1 MEIYFQQNNRKDI
14 NYCKDNKIQKLSE
27 CKEIIKA
34 AKKLIKSNIK
44 TVEFES
50 NYYPLKLNIKNYDD
64 SLPPNLRSFKEAP
77 VSNEVK

>member
-1 MEIYFQQNNRKDI
+1 MGGNHQN
-14 NYCKDNKIQKLSE
+14 S
-27 CKEIIKA
+27 
-34 AKKLIKSNIK
+34 KKLIKSNIK

-77 VSNEVK
+77 VPNEVK